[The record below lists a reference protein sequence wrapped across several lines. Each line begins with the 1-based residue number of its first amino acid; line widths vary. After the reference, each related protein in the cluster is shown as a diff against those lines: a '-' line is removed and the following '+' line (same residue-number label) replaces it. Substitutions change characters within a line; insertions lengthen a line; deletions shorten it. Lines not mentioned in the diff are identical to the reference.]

1 MKQEYICGKR
11 SRKKA
16 ILLKGDIKMKR
27 FLLAIVVSLLVF
39 CGGNVKA
46 EAAPKT
52 MADGG
57 VFDAE
62 FYAVQYPDVAAVF
75 GTDENMLYMHYT
87 LCGQAEGRLPYNPVT
102 ATPEAANPMVLT
114 ANNDVAYAAAVN
126 ATLRPTDSTYF
137 ELKTALPGTYITFGT
152 YEQDNKKKNGQEPIE
167 WLVLENNGE
176 SILVISKYVLDGQPY
191 SNAYDTY
198 KYQPYPITWEYC
210 SLRAWLNSTFYTT
223 AFTEGERARIQTT
236 LLSNKAKAMFNE
248 KVDGGND
255 TLDNVFLL
263 SYEEVLRYFP
273 MKDIWYSS
281 DGSPVNYDKLLQA
294 KVTPYAVAQGAA
306 VWTEKEAKSCLSYG
320 GGYKNIAYDVI
331 GYAQHWALRTL
342 CSQVSAYDVGA
353 SGSFGFRTVTYDLSN
368 RPAMRINIQ

>member
-1 MKQEYICGKR
+1 MKKR
-11 SRKKA
+11 IIR
-16 ILLKGDIKMKR
+16 LLSAM
-27 FLLAIVVSLLVF
+27 LSVVMLSGMTLSV
-39 CGGNVKA
+39 N
-46 EAAPKT
+46 AAPKIMT
-52 MADGG
+52 DGG
-57 VFDAE
+57 TFDAE
-62 FYAVQYPDVAAVF
+62 FYAAQYPDVAAIF
-75 GTDENMLYMHYT
+75 GTDETMLYMHYT
-87 LCGQAEGRLPYNPVT
+87 LCGKAEGRLPYNPAVE
-102 ATPEAANPMVLT
+102 TPTVNT
-114 ANNDVAYAAAVN
+114 DNNAAYAVAVN

-137 ELKTALPGTYITFGT
+137 ELKTALPGTYITFGA
-152 YEQDNKKKNGQEPIE
+152 YEQDNKKKNGVEPIE

-281 DGSPVNYDKLLQA
+281 DGSPVSYDKLLQA

-342 CSQVSAYDVGA
+342 CSQISAYDVGA

-368 RPAMRINIQ
+368 RPAMRINIK

>member
-1 MKQEYICGKR
+1 MKKR
-11 SRKKA
+11 MVRLLSA
-16 ILLKGDIKMKR
+16 ILS
-27 FLLAIVVSLLVF
+27 IVMLSGMALT
-39 CGGNVKA
+39 A

-52 MADGG
+52 MPDGG
-57 VFDAE
+57 IFDAE
-62 FYAVQYPDVAAVF
+62 FYAQTYPDVAAVF
-75 GTDENMLYMHYT
+75 GTDETMLYMHYT
-87 LCGQAEGRLPYNPVT
+87 LCGKTEGRLSHNPAVAVPT
-102 ATPEAANPMVLT
+102 V
-114 ANNDVAYAAAVN
+114 NNDAAYAAAVN

-137 ELKTALPGTYITFGT
+137 ELKTALPGTYITFGA

-176 SILVISKYVLDGQPY
+176 SLLVISKYVLDGQPY

-198 KYQPYPITWEYC
+198 TYNPYPVTWEYC

-223 AFTEGERARIQTT
+223 AFNDGERARIQTT

-263 SYEEVLRYFP
+263 SYEEVLKYFP
-273 MKDIWYSS
+273 MKDVWY
-281 DGSPVNYDKLLQA
+281 GSEGHPVNYDKLLQA
-294 KVTPYAVAQGAA
+294 KATPYAVVQGVA
-306 VWTEKEAKSCLSYG
+306 VWTEKEAKKCLSYG
-320 GGYKNIAYDVI
+320 GGYKNIAYDVV
-331 GYAQHWALRTL
+331 GYVQHWALRTL
-342 CSQVSAYDVGA
+342 CSQVSAYDIGA

>member
-1 MKQEYICGKR
+1 MNKGIIR
-11 SRKKA
+11 FFSA
-16 ILLKGDIKMKR
+16 ILS
-27 FLLAIVVSLLVF
+27 IVMLSGMVLTV
-39 CGGNVKA
+39 

-57 VFDAE
+57 VFDAQY
-62 FYAVQYPDVAAVF
+62 YATQYPDVAAVF

-87 LCGQAEGRLPYNPVT
+87 LCGKAEGRLPYNPVAT
-102 ATPEAANPMVLT
+102 APV
-114 ANNDVAYAAAVN
+114 ANNDAAYAAAVN
-126 ATLRPTDSTYF
+126 ATLKPTDSTYF

-167 WLVLENNGE
+167 WLVLENNEE
-176 SILVISKYVLDGQPY
+176 SLLVISKYVLDGQPY

-198 KYQPYPITWEYC
+198 AYQPYPVTWELC

-223 AFTEGERARIQTT
+223 AFSEGERARIQTT
-236 LLSNKAKAMFNE
+236 LLSNEAKEMGFSNE

-263 SYEEVLRYFP
+263 SYDEVLKYFP
-273 MKDIWYSS
+273 MKDVWY
-281 DGSPVNYDKLLQA
+281 GSEGHPINYDKLLQVKA
-294 KVTPYAVAQGAA
+294 TPYAVAQGVA
-306 VWTEKEAKSCLSYG
+306 VWTEKEAKKCLAYG

-331 GYAQHWALRTL
+331 GYVQHWALRTL

-353 SGSFGFRTVTYDLSN
+353 SGSFGFRTVTYDLAN
-368 RPAMRINIQ
+368 RPAMRINIK